1 MVVRF
6 PWGFRVL
13 ESPVYPRGSGW
24 LHYIATKY
32 LMSSVR
38 LAGQLA
44 SAMECREWRIAG
56 LKDSCGVTTQLVAV
70 RGCRTPRAR
79 LGGRLWRARLVGA
92 GGPLR
97 PGLLE
102 GNIFKVDLE
111 GAGGCPGEPKWWIP
125 GFYGPQRFGVE
136 RPISHLYGIAAA
148 RGDIGFLARLAATR
162 LPLEARTCPGSYE
175 ARLVES
181 AALGGRPRLPGVVY
195 EAVQAYLWN
204 RALSAALAEGGFPG
218 VARLAEGSVDLP
230 CPGGARVRA
239 PAARLPSRRLLERP
253 RSEWARLV
261 AGVAG
266 DEGIEPQMLPWRAPV
281 RPLLHPVCRLTC
293 RPASGHVRLAFRL
306 PPGAFATTL
315 LDWLYRVDWLASWQG
330 CGGLEAL

>member
-13 ESPVYPRGSGW
+13 ESPVYPPGRGW
-24 LHYIATKY
+24 LHYAATKY

-38 LAGQLA
+38 LAGLLA
-44 SAMECREWRIAG
+44 SAMGCREWRVAG
-56 LKDSCGVTTQLVAV
+56 LKDACGVATQLVAV
-70 RGCRTPRAR
+70 RGCRSPRAR
-79 LGGRLWRARLVGA
+79 LAGRLWRARLVGS

-102 GNIFKVDLE
+102 GNSFRVDLE
-111 GAGGCPGEPKWWIP
+111 GGGGCPGRLEGWIP

-136 RPISHLYGIAAA
+136 RPVSHLYGMAAA
-148 RGDIGFLARLAATR
+148 RGDIGFLVRLAVTR
-162 LPLEARTCPGSYE
+162 LPLEARTCPGDYE
-175 ARLVES
+175 ARLAGS
-181 AALGGRPRLPGVVY
+181 AARGGGPRLPGVVY

-204 RALSAALAEGGFPG
+204 RALSAALERGLAGA
-218 VARLAEGSVDLP
+218 ARLAEGSVEIP

-253 RSEWARLV
+253 RSGWARLV
-261 AGVAG
+261 ARIAGEEGV
-266 DEGIEPQMLPWRAPV
+266 EPRMLPWRAPV
-281 RPLLHPVCRLTC
+281 RPLLYPVCSLACKRVG
-293 RPASGHVRLAFRL
+293 GHVRLAFSL
-306 PPGAFATTL
+306 PPGAFATAL
-315 LDWLYRVDWLASWQG
+315 LDWVYRVDWLASWQG